1 MSVPDDPFASPSPAS
16 SGNNTRPPT
25 LTVTTPASGPA
36 PNFASNPQAG
46 PSGSSTGPGTGH
58 KTPRRVQ
65 WTADHIVSIEPPGS
79 PSSTLDEAGLEELR
93 TALERHKSKSGP
105 HARSS
110 RIVDRSERERQLD
123 EEIDL
128 AEANQDGE
136 EDYDYRLDTGPY
148 PATESIGSNAP
159 SYETNPGDER
169 DPLSSYPPP
178 NVNRFV
184 HPSAQGQVPPPEDAT
199 GISQDMRDQLAV
211 FVDPGETDGMPSLLA
226 PGADQAENAAA
237 ATALV
242 KAHRTGKFG
251 GFLRNRKKDARS
263 LIKKG
268 QLSVNGVTSAEE
280 RGMDAF
286 AKRYSDTDG
295 APEAPNAAAAPQPM
309 GVNASALRALGGRSG
324 MGAGG
329 STGGG
334 VLASLLALYDNGQN
348 DRSGHSTPASS
359 RPASIVVSDDSSD
372 EERERREQERRR
384 KKHDDRKS
392 GGGWAAQLVKPK
404 PRYPPGQ
411 APVAALRPPSS
422 VSSTRSGTPDHREP
436 VSPTDSA
443 FGAQSRSRSQ
453 TSLKS
458 MGRETKDGRSSPNFV
473 QQFKRAAD
481 RMGLDVDARVDRPKA
496 ARSGAG
502 VMGAL
507 MASTANITGAATP
520 AASALAPAAKRS
532 GYRLS
537 RSVVFVAC
545 RWQVKS

>member
-1 MSVPDDPFASPSPAS
+1 MSVPDDPFASTSPAS
-16 SGNNTRPPT
+16 SGQNTRPPT
-25 LTVTTPASGPA
+25 LTVTTPASGPL
-36 PNFASNPQAG
+36 PNLASHPQAG
-46 PSGSSTGPGTGH
+46 TSGPSSVPGTGH

-93 TALERHKSKSGP
+93 TALERHKSKSGAHP
-105 HARSS
+105 RSNLLHHRSHAEQQR
-110 RIVDRSERERQLD
+110 D

-128 AEANQDGE
+128 AEAAQDDG

-148 PATESIGSNAP
+148 PPAESVGSNAP

-169 DPLSSYPPP
+169 DPLSSYPPSSA
-178 NVNRFV
+178 NRFV
-184 HPSAQGQVPPPEDAT
+184 HPSAQGHVPPPEDAT
-199 GISQDMRDQLAV
+199 GMAPDVRDQLAV
-211 FVDPGETDGMPSLLA
+211 FVDPGETDGMPSLIA

-242 KAHRTGKFG
+242 KAHRTGRFG
-251 GFLRNRKKDARS
+251 GFLRNRKNDAKGLLR
-263 LIKKG
+263 KG
-268 QLSVNGVTSAEE
+268 QSSNGMTSADEK
-280 RGMDAF
+280 GMNAF
-286 AKRYSDTDG
+286 AQRYPDTDS
-295 APEAPNAAAAPQPM
+295 APEAQSSSAPKQAL

-348 DRSGHSTPASS
+348 DRSGQSTPASS
-359 RPASIVVSDDSSD
+359 RPASIIVSDDSSD
-372 EERERREQERRR
+372 EERERREHERRR
-384 KKHDDRKS
+384 KKHDDRKGNS
-392 GGGWAAQLVKPK
+392 WAANLVKPK

-411 APVAALRPPSS
+411 GPLIAPRPPSS
-422 VSSTRSGTPDHREP
+422 VGSTRSGTPDQRDQL
-436 VSPTDSA
+436 SPTEST
-443 FGAQSRSRSQ
+443 FGAANRSKSQ
-453 TSLKS
+453 TSLMS
-458 MGRETKDGRSSPNFV
+458 MGRENKDGRSSPNFV

-481 RMGLDVDARVDRPKA
+481 RMGLDVDSRVDRPKA

-537 RSVVFVAC
+537 R
-545 RWQVKS
+545 